1 MDRLLKLFR
10 ALFWLCFIALTG
22 LALSPAPYLPPM
34 DIFNWWDKAQ
44 HAIGYGTLMMTALI
58 AYPNTSKLRLAVL
71 LGLHGCLIEVLQ
83 YFSGYRFGD
92 WQDAAA
98 DGFGVFL
105 GWVLGSM
112 VQSLIFSKLEGKSGL
127 TDLPTPQSEAN
138 NEHPKHDAAVT
149 SSAGSNVTVSSS
161 SKEAN

>member
-10 ALFWLCFIALTG
+10 VVFWSCFITLTG

-44 HAIGYGTLMMTALI
+44 HAIGYGTLMVTALF
-58 AYPNTSKLRLAVL
+58 AYPNKSKLRLAVL
-71 LGLHGCLIEVLQ
+71 LVLHGCLIEVLQ

-92 WQDAAA
+92 WQDAAV

-105 GWVLGSM
+105 GWVFGSM
-112 VQSLIFSKLEGKSGL
+112 VQSLIFSKFEGKSGL
-127 TDLPTPQSEAN
+127 SDLPTPHSETT
-138 NEHPKHDAAVT
+138 NEHPKNDAAVT
-149 SSAGSNVTVSSS
+149 SSAGSTATVSSS